1 MAQGK
6 GIVYFSSDRIHSVET
21 WLFFFSEWKLWTE
34 ESLAKI
40 EKFFVSRILQSR
52 VNDPL
57 SS

>member
-6 GIVYFSSDRIHSVET
+6 GIAYFSSDRIHSVET
-21 WLFFFSEWKLWTE
+21 WLFFFSEWKLWISCE
-34 ESLAKI
+34 NWEI
-40 EKFFVSRILQSR
+40 FDIFVSRILQSS